1 MQDYYRNKKLNYWKN
16 QTYINMS
23 RDSNMNK
30 IDNYNELREYAIDE
44 FIKKYDNDYRIV
56 SSKIRQA
63 LDIVYFMNE
72 WKFLVLS
79 IDYGDTSNNAPN
91 IYESNADDKK
101 VVNSYKVM
109 NSINYIEETNNGLVI
124 SCGHN
129 KDNYHNYISN
139 GIIYLN
145 LNSLIRKYKIRNL
158 I

>member
-1 MQDYYRNKKLNYWKN
+1 
-16 QTYINMS
+16 MS
-23 RDSNMNK
+23 RDSNTNTNTNMNK

-79 IDYGDTSNNAPN
+79 IDYEDTSNMTHN
-91 IYESNADDKK
+91 IYESNAVDTV
-101 VVNSYKVM
+101 VVNSYQVM
-109 NSINYIEETNNGLVI
+109 NNINYIEELDKQLVI
-124 SCGHN
+124 SCGYN
-129 KDNYHNYISN
+129 EKKFKTYISN